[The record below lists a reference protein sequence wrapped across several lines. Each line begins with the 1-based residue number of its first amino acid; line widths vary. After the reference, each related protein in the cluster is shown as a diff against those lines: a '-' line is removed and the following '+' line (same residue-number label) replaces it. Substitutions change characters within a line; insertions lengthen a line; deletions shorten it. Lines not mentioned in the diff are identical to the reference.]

1 MYHQGLS
8 YIPEII
14 KIELISRHYDDPLAN
29 YFGIEKTQEVVAR
42 KYYWETL
49 CYDVKVYVKDCDIY
63 LVSKTVR
70 HKSYGNLQQL
80 PVPIHHYKDLSIDFV
95 MGLPQSA
102 DWRGNGYDLILLIV
116 DWLMK
121 MVYYELVQ
129 TTIIVLALAEVI
141 LNVVVRYYGLL
152 NSIVSNCS
160 SVFTSKFWSSMCY
173 FLSIKQR
180 LSTAFHLQTDGQTER
195 QNSTIEVYLRAFIN
209 YE

>member
-1 MYHQGLS
+1 
-8 YIPEII
+8 
-14 KIELISRHYDDPLAN
+14 
-29 YFGIEKTQEVVAR
+29 
-42 KYYWETL
+42 
-49 CYDVKVYVKDCDIY
+49 
-63 LVSKTVR
+63 
-70 HKSYGNLQQL
+70 
-80 PVPIHHYKDLSIDFV
+80 

-141 LNVVVRYYGLL
+141 LNVVVRCYGLL
-152 NSIVSNCS
+152 NSIVSDYG

-180 LSTAFHLQTDGQTER
+180 LSTAFHFQTDGQTER
-195 QNSTIEVYLRAFIN
+195 QNSTIEVYLRVFIN